1 MIIGCGSDPQQFFRL
16 VDFHRG
22 AVAIIV
28 SLNCVTSALS
38 FGPGLF
44 RKAFACST
52 RISFVSVPS
61 NFTVPSIKFFSC
73 MARGSLPLFRRSVC
87 THGGA
92 ISRTLTEVAFS
103 LWRCERT
110 YECSAAFVAE

>member
-1 MIIGCGSDPQQFFRL
+1 MIIGSGSDPQQFFRL

-22 AVAIIV
+22 AVVIIV

-61 NFTVPSIKFFSC
+61 NFTVPSIKSFSG
-73 MARGSLPLFRRSVC
+73 MARGSLSTCWL
-87 THGGA
+87 
-92 ISRTLTEVAFS
+92 
-103 LWRCERT
+103 
-110 YECSAAFVAE
+110 SADQTRGWQTPALSPADRHDGRATARWHRLRHK